1 MNESWTR
8 EVLRESVEDVLAK
21 MFFVETL
28 GESASEPGA
37 PPAAAMGAEVTFEG
51 EPAGT
56 LTMRLTTSAADQIAA
71 DFLGLDAEVVSP
83 SRVAEVVC
91 ELANMICGSVLS
103 RLESATAFH
112 LATPRIVPL
121 PECASAPADAI
132 RYAAELSNGE
142 LAVDLTMGTRT

>member
-1 MNESWTR
+1 
-8 EVLRESVEDVLAK
+8 VEDVLAK

-28 GESASEPGA
+28 GESSQPGA
-37 PPAAAMGAEVTFEG
+37 PCADVIGAKVAFEG
-51 EPAGT
+51 EPAGA
-56 LTMRLTTSAADQIAA
+56 LTIRLTTPAASQIAA
-71 DFLGLDAEVVSP
+71 DFLGLDEEEVSP

-103 RLESATAFH
+103 RVESATTFR

-121 PECASAPADAI
+121 PECRSARGGAI

-142 LAVDLTMGTRT
+142 LAVDLDMSTPT